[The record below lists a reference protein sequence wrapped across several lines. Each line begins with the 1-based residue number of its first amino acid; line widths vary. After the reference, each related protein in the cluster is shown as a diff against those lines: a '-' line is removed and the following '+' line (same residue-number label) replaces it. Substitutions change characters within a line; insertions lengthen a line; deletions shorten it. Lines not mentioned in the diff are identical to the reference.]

1 MSIPSLS
8 YFVQTGAI
16 AAMASLASS
25 QSSPLMLELSST
37 RKMVWNSP
45 RKAYWE
51 SVSGSSGALILIV
64 GTAASTYGGGR
75 SDDCFPVTLDVLE
88 LLVRPR
94 DHDGKCVG
102 VVTMVLDAVVAPALR
117 SLRSFRWLDEKEC
130 HSDVFSGDPMA
141 EDCVCFK

>member
-37 RKMVWNSP
+37 RNMVWNSP

-51 SVSGSSGALILIV
+51 SDSGSSGALILIV
-64 GTAASTYGGGR
+64 GIAAS
-75 SDDCFPVTLDVLE
+75 S
-88 LLVRPR
+88 
-94 DHDGKCVG
+94 
-102 VVTMVLDAVVAPALR
+102 
-117 SLRSFRWLDEKEC
+117 
-130 HSDVFSGDPMA
+130 
-141 EDCVCFK
+141 

>member
-37 RKMVWNSP
+37 RKIVWNSP

-51 SVSGSSGALILIV
+51 SDSGSSGALILIV
-64 GTAASTYGGGR
+64 GIAASTYGGGR
-75 SDDCFPVTLDVLE
+75 SADCFLGTFDVLV

-94 DHDGKCVG
+94 DHDVKCARVIT
-102 VVTMVLDAVVAPALR
+102 VVLAVVVVPALR

-130 HSDVFSGDPMA
+130 HRDVFSGAPIA
-141 EDCVCFK
+141 GCFLCFR